1 VGAFFGDAL
10 ADVRARDGVLPG
22 GWGHGGKARPVCES
36 WLELTK
42 APLRFFVFKK
52 ISEASSPRTRREG
65 RPSPPRAAHSSLAS
79 SYDADGDVR
88 ADRAMR
94 AHALACSRAQCATPA
109 SGASS
114 FPHHAN
120 LRTLE
125 PRSDDS

>member
-1 VGAFFGDAL
+1 MS
-10 ADVRARDGVLPG
+10 
-22 GWGHGGKARPVCES
+22 ES

-65 RPSPPRAAHSSLAS
+65 RPSPPRALTHPSRR
-79 SYDADGDVR
+79 YDADGDVR

-114 FPHHAN
+114 SPHHRHPSPN
-120 LRTLE
+120 LKTLK
-125 PRSDDS
+125 PRSDDTDARDEQRW